1 MPIRATPI
9 KLPIDYAI
17 FILLKNPIL
26 NLLIACR
33 GNIIVAL
40 AEPVLMRNYFI
51 TLLVL
56 VLLSTGLYACGNKG
70 PLFIPEEDEKA
81 EKTE

>member
-1 MPIRATPI
+1 MHNRI
-9 KLPIDYAI
+9 
-17 FILLKNPIL
+17 
-26 NLLIACR
+26 
-33 GNIIVAL
+33 
-40 AEPVLMRNYFI
+40 I

-56 VLLSTGLYACGNKG
+56 VLLCAGLSACGNKG